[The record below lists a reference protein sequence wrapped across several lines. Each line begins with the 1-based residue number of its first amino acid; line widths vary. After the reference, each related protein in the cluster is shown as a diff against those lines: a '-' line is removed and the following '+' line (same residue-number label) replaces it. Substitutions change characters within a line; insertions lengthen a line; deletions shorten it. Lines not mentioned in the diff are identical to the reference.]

1 MANDFYQE
9 MGAFVRDIL
18 QPTSA
23 GGLGQGQIVLKRIT
37 PGTPDQA
44 APWIPAQPQVTTQTL
59 KGAVRGVDGKMIGVE
74 MGGTVILPSD
84 RVAITEV
91 PSIEYEAGDVLEVDG
106 KEVQILGMEN
116 IPAAG
121 IASAVKWVIR

>member
-1 MANDFYQE
+1 MSDFYSD
-9 MGAFVRDIL
+9 MGQFVRDIL

-37 PGTPDQA
+37 PGTPDPE
-44 APWIPAQPQVTTQTL
+44 APWIPVQPQVTTQTL
-59 KGAVRGVDGKMIGVE
+59 KGAVRGADSKLVGVE

-91 PSIEYEAGDVLEVDG
+91 PSIEYESGDVLEVDG
-106 KEVQILGMEN
+106 KDVQILGVTK

>member
-1 MANDFYQE
+1 MADFYQE
-9 MGAFVRDIL
+9 MSAFVRDIL

-23 GGLGQGQIVLKRIT
+23 GGLGQGQIILKRIT
-37 PGTPDQA
+37 PGTPDPA
-44 APWIPAQPQVTTQTL
+44 APWIPVQPQVTTQAL
-59 KGAVRGVDGKMIGVE
+59 KGAVRGADSKLIGVE

-91 PSIEYEAGDVLEVDG
+91 PSIEYEAGDVLEIDG
-106 KEVQILGMEN
+106 KEVQILGVEN

>member
-1 MANDFYQE
+1 MADFYQE

-23 GGLGQGQIVLKRIT
+23 GGLGQGQVVLKRIT
-37 PGTPDQA
+37 PGTPDPA
-44 APWIPAQPQVTTQTL
+44 TPWIPVQPQTTTQTL
-59 KGAVRGVDGKMIGVE
+59 KGAVRGVDSKLIGVE

-106 KEVQILGMEN
+106 KEVQVLAVTK